1 MSHTT
6 LLVIVVLAVVAVVA
20 IGAAVYEAR
29 RRATLQSRFG
39 PEYGRVV
46 QTTGTALRA
55 EAELEARAKRV
66 SQYQIK
72 PLSAEQS
79 TRFATAWRQLQSRFV
94 DQPSKAVAEADVL
107 VTEVMTTRGYP
118 MAEFEQRAEDL
129 SVDHA
134 AVVNHYREAHQ
145 IATRPADA
153 PLTPS
158 TEDLRQAFVHYRAC
172 FEDLLAGTGPG
183 LDVRD
188 LSTS

>member
-1 MSHTT
+1 MTHTT
-6 LLVIVVLAVVAVVA
+6 LIVIVVLAIVAVIA
-20 IGAAVYEAR
+20 IGAAAFEAR
-29 RRATLQSRFG
+29 RRATLRSRFG
-39 PEYGRVV
+39 PEYARLV

-66 SQYQIK
+66 RQYHIK
-72 PLSAEQS
+72 PLSAEEN
-79 TRFATAWRQLQSRFV
+79 TRFMTAWHQLQSLFV

-118 MAEFEQRAEDL
+118 MAEFDQRAEDL

-145 IATRPADA
+145 IATRPSDVRLA
-153 PLTPS
+153 PS

-172 FEDLLAGTGPG
+172 FEDLLGGTDPGPG
-183 LDVRD
+183 ARM
-188 LSTS
+188 TA